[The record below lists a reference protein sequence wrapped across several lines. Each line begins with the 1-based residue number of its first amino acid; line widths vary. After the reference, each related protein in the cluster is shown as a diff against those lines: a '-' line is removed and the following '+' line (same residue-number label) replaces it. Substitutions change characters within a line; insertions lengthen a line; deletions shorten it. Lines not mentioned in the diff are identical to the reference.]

1 MYEELVK
8 NLKSLREDYFQT
20 QDDDNF
26 CFSAVDADMLE
37 NAAEAIENLEAENLR
52 SVLLANDIAAKY
64 ETAVKLQCKMTKI
77 TNKLQSELEHLKNCR
92 HECKIDCLLKEYNKK
107 CNELEEAKEEIES
120 YKNTRYKLQHN
131 GEELTAGEIVER
143 LDELERVKAERDA
156 AVEDLKSQYDI
167 QGIEDDHPIYDMSIC
182 FKCIYYPS
190 SFNRYCEDCNNF
202 DKWQWRG
209 VQGGKGND

>member
-8 NLKSLREDYFQT
+8 RLTQT
-20 QDDDNF
+20 WEICGWCD
-26 CFSAVDADMLE
+26 LE
-37 NAAEAIENLEAENLR
+37 EAAEAIE
-52 SVLLANDIAAKY
+52 
-64 ETAVKLQCKMTKI
+64 
-77 TNKLQSELEHLKNCR
+77 KLQSELEQ
-92 HECKIDCLLKEYNKK
+92 
-107 CNELEEAKEEIES
+107 AKEEIEL
-120 YKNTRYKLQHN
+120 YKNTHYKLQYK
-131 GEELTAGEIVER
+131 GEELTASEVGKK

-182 FKCIYYPS
+182 CKCIYYPS

>member
-1 MYEELVK
+1 MYEELIEK
-8 NLKSLREDYFQT
+8 LRHRGIEYNGISIFD
-20 QDDDNF
+20 
-26 CFSAVDADMLE
+26 E
-37 NAAEAIENLEAENLR
+37 AAEAIEKLEA
-52 SVLLANDIAAKY
+52 K
-64 ETAVKLQCKMTKI
+64 
-77 TNKLQSELEHLKNCR
+77 NKELESKMHDSFTEHLLNQISRK
-92 HECKIDCLLKEYNKK
+92 EKQIDGLKAEKSK
-107 CNELEEAKEEIES
+107 LEKELEQAKEEIEL
-120 YKNTRYKLQHN
+120 YKNTHYKLQYK
-131 GEELTAGEIVER
+131 GEELTASEVGKK

>member
-1 MYEELVK
+1 MYEELVDR
-8 NLKSLREDYFQT
+8 LRDEDNCNILDY
-20 QDDDNF
+20 
-26 CFSAVDADMLE
+26 VDE
-37 NAAEAIENLEAENLR
+37 AAEAIEKL
-52 SVLLANDIAAKY
+52 KY
-64 ETAVKLQCKMTKI
+64 E
-77 TNKLQSELEHLKNCR
+77 LE
-92 HECKIDCLLKEYNKK
+92 
-107 CNELEEAKEEIES
+107 
-120 YKNTRYKLQHN
+120 Q
-131 GEELTAGEIVER
+131 
-143 LDELERVKAERDA
+143 VKAERDA

>member
-1 MYEELVK
+1 MYEELVEH
-8 NLKSLREDYFQT
+8 LKSASIHCKYCSDRHICKDESYVCISKSQIK
-20 QDDDNF
+20 
-26 CFSAVDADMLE
+26 
-37 NAAEAIENLEAENLR
+37 AAEAIEKLE
-52 SVLLANDIAAKY
+52 
-64 ETAVKLQCKMTKI
+64 
-77 TNKLQSELEHLKNCR
+77 LKN
-92 HECKIDCLLKEYNKK
+92 
-107 CNELEEAKEEIES
+107 
-120 YKNTRYKLQHN
+120 
-131 GEELTAGEIVER
+131 
-143 LDELERVKAERDA
+143 DELENKLKDSFAGHLLDVLNRKEEELEQVKAERDA